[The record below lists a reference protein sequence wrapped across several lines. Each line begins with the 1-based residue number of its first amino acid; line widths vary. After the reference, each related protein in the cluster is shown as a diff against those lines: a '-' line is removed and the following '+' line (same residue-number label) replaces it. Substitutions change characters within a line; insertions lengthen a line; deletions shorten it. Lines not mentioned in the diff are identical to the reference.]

1 MSDAPNI
8 RRRRRFPLR
17 RHTTVIGQRIHPA
30 QHDPAA
36 IPVQA
41 VLHAAPDAMVITN
54 ADGTMRLV
62 NQQAERVFGYTADE
76 LIGQPIE
83 LLLPER
89 LRAIHR
95 QHRAD
100 YLAHAHSR
108 PMGVGL
114 ELVARRKDGSEF
126 AVEVSLSPLHTTD
139 TLLITS
145 VIRDVTDRK
154 RVDAALMQ
162 QASLLELTQDAIFV
176 RDMQSRVT
184 YWNRGAEELYGWSK
198 VEALG
203 QQTHHLLHTEFPQP
217 LAAIEVQVFTS
228 GYWEGELIHTRRDG
242 TRVVVAS
249 RWAAQYDSEGQ
260 PLAILETNTDS
271 TERKRT
277 EEIRAHLAAIVE
289 SSDDAII
296 SLDLH
301 GTILTW
307 NLGAEQIYGYTAAE
321 AIGHNVAILAPTEYV
336 GEVRHLFERL
346 KRGERIRA
354 FETERVHK
362 DGRRIPISL
371 TLSPIVDT
379 RGTPVGASA
388 IARDITERKRI
399 EAALR
404 EREQRFRAIF
414 NQTFQFIGLLRP
426 DGTVLEANQTA
437 LDFVGLSHADVAD
450 KPFWTTPWWPQT
462 PESQQRLTA
471 AIADAAAGQFVR
483 YETEHIG
490 VDGRSISV
498 DFSLTPV
505 YDDAGN
511 VVLLIP
517 EGRDITERKQA
528 EVALRQS
535 EERFARMFRASPAA
549 ISITRL
555 RDGVFLDVN
564 TSFLVL
570 TGYAREEVI
579 GHTTLELGVWSDQ
592 ATRARMM
599 QLLAEQRSI
608 TGLELKIRAKSGAD
622 CDLLAAAEFMEL
634 GGEICVLG
642 IFQDITERKR
652 VQEMLEQQVQQRTA
666 HLNTL
671 LTCSRELFSAHDLD
685 AVMERAVKHALQLV
699 PEADAGALYM
709 YDAGSH
715 TLALR
720 VSIGFDQAPPMQVSA
735 DTGLIGR
742 ALTTRQVCTT
752 SSVAE
757 YQAEVAQLPLLDSE
771 QRQRIIHQA
780 DWPSGV
786 LALPLLTDGAPLGV
800 LSLIRRTGAGAFA
813 MDAQPVL
820 EGLAHLVAAAIVEAQ
835 GRAAAAQLSSDLA
848 QLQEEQRAIN
858 QRLSAAEARMLQAAR
873 LAAVGQLAASIA
885 HEINNPLY
893 AARNSLYLL
902 STAVA
907 EESEHAA
914 YLSLARDQL
923 GRIAR
928 IIERMRDFYRPDRG
942 ELAAHDLNRL
952 LEDTLALVGLN
963 HQDHQIHMVFA
974 PAFNLPP
981 VHCNADQVRQ
991 VFLNLVLNG
1000 IDAMPSGGTLTVRTR
1015 AESLAVVEI
1024 QDTGVGIP
1032 DEVRE
1037 HLFEPFWTSKP
1048 QGTGLGLSISGHIV
1062 TQHGGRIEVES
1073 RMGEGSLFRVVL
1085 PYRAEHECS
1094 VAGRPR

>member
-1 MSDAPNI
+1 MSKGTHI
-8 RRRRRFPLR
+8 VRRRRVLPR
-17 RHTTVIGQRIHPA
+17 RHTTVIGRRTHPPE
-30 QHDPAA
+30 HDPAA

-41 VLHAAPDAMVITN
+41 VLHAAPDAMIITD

-62 NQQAERVFGYTADE
+62 NQQAERVFGYTAAE

-108 PMGVGL
+108 PMGVSL
-114 ELVARRKDGSEF
+114 ELVGRRKDGAEF
-126 AVEVSLSPLHTTD
+126 AVEVSLSPLHTID
-139 TLLITS
+139 GLLITS
-145 VIRDVTDRK
+145 VIRDVTERK
-154 RVDAALMQ
+154 RVEAALTQ

-176 RDMQSRVT
+176 RNMQRRVT
-184 YWNRGAEELYGWSK
+184 YWNRGAELLYGWSNG
-198 VEALG
+198 EALG

-217 LAAIEVQVFTS
+217 LAEIEVLVFTR

-242 TRVVVAS
+242 TQIVVAS
-249 RWAAQYDSEGQ
+249 RWAAQRDRQGQ
-260 PLAILETNTDS
+260 PLAILETNTDI
-271 TERKRT
+271 TDRKRT
-277 EEIRAHLAAIVE
+277 EQIQAQLAAIVE

-307 NLGAEQIYGYTAAE
+307 NVGAEQIYGYTAVE
-321 AIGHNVAILAPTEYV
+321 AIGQNVAILAPAEYV
-336 GEVRHLFERL
+336 GEVFHLFERI

-354 FETERVHK
+354 LETERVCK

-371 TLSPIVDT
+371 TLSPIVDA

-426 DGTVLEANQTA
+426 DGMVLEANQTA
-437 LDFVGLSHADVAD
+437 LDFVGLSHVDVAG
-450 KPFWTTPWWPQT
+450 KPFWAAPWWPQHS
-462 PESQQRLTA
+462 EAQQRLKA

-483 YETEHIG
+483 YETEHTG
-490 VDGRSISV
+490 RDGNTIVV
-498 DFSLTPV
+498 DFSLKPV
-505 YDDAGN
+505 HDDAGK

-528 EVALRQS
+528 EAALHQS
-535 EERFARMFRASPAA
+535 EARFAKIFHASPAA
-549 ISITRL
+549 ITMTRL

-564 TSFLVL
+564 PSFLAL
-570 TGYAREEVI
+570 TGYAREEVV

-592 ATRARMM
+592 VTRAQMM

-608 TGLELKIRAKSGAD
+608 SGLELKIRAKSGAD
-622 CDLLAAAEFMEL
+622 RDLLAAAEFIEL
-634 GGEICVLG
+634 AGQQCILG
-642 IFQDITERKR
+642 IFQDITERR
-652 VQEMLEQQVQQRTA
+652 RAHEELEQQVKQRTA
-666 HLNTL
+666 YLNTL

-685 AVMERAVKHALQLV
+685 MVMERAVKHALRLV
-699 PEADAGALYM
+699 PEGDAGALYV
-709 YDAGSH
+709 YDAGSQ

-720 VSIGFDQAPPMQVSA
+720 VSIGFDQVPPMQVSA
-735 DTGLIGR
+735 DTGLMGC
-742 ALTTRQVCTT
+742 ALLARQMCTT

-757 YQAEVAQLPLLDSE
+757 YEARVAQLPLLERE
-771 QRQRIIHQA
+771 QRQRIMGLS

-786 LALPLLTDGAPLGV
+786 LALPLVTAGAPLGV
-800 LSLIRRTGAGAFA
+800 LSLIRRTGEGSFA
-813 MDAQPVL
+813 TDAQPVL
-820 EGLAHLVAAAIVEAQ
+820 EGLAHLVVAAIVEAQ

-902 STAVA
+902 STAVS
-907 EESEHAA
+907 EESEGAA
-914 YLSLARDQL
+914 YLDLARDQL

-942 ELAAHDLNRL
+942 ELAAHNLNRL

-963 HQDHQIHMVFA
+963 HKDHQIHMVFT
-974 PAFNLPP
+974 PAFDLSP

-991 VFLNLVLNG
+991 VFLNLVLNA

-1015 AESLAVVEI
+1015 AESLAIVEI
-1024 QDTGVGIP
+1024 QDTGVGIS
-1032 DEVRE
+1032 DDLRT

-1073 RMGEGSLFRVVL
+1073 RMGEGSLFRVIL
-1085 PYRAEHECS
+1085 PYR
-1094 VAGRPR
+1094 VQQ